1 MKNKDIDINELLG
14 KFLDD
19 LIQDYKANKTIHL
32 ESMVNFAK
40 IADKLSDT
48 NIKKLSSLIDLMS
61 EDKFE
66 MMFLHTY
73 LADVSGGYSESKAL
87 DITKAVSY
95 ISSKNPY
102 DFEKYQIY
110 NLLVWYK
117 KFQDLHMVTKNG
129 HKAV

>member
-19 LIQDYKANKTIHL
+19 FTQAYITNKTIDL

-48 NIKKLSSLIDLMS
+48 NIKKLSSLIELMS

-73 LADVSGGYSESKAL
+73 LADVRGGYSKSKAL

>member
-1 MKNKDIDINELLG
+1 MKDRDIDINDLLG

-19 LIQDYKANKTIHL
+19 LIQAYITNKTIDL

-73 LADVSGGYSESKAL
+73 LADVRGGYSESKAL

-117 KFQDLHMVTKNG
+117 KFQDLHLVTKNG